1 MTERDKYA
9 ALKIVEECAEVTHE
23 ITKVLTGRAELGN
36 AELLS
41 EIADLKARIHAF
53 ELECLSEANRERI
66 QENFRNKL
74 IRMAEAAKR

>member
-23 ITKVLTGRAELGN
+23 ITKVLTGRVDIGSNEM
-36 AELLS
+36 LS

-53 ELECLSEANRERI
+53 ELDCLNEAQRERI

-74 IRMAEAAKR
+74 IRMAEASKR